1 LLCRIGRAVPPERA
15 GLIAGVV
22 GAVAGLGGLLPPALL
37 HAARAA
43 QGQYTVGIMVLSAV
57 SLACATYVRR
67 RHDWINPLAF
77 PLLHST
83 PRALA
88 PSEFQA
94 NATTVVALA
103 ASDTVADQAVVLA
116 ILSELATRQ
125 ELIIVYGLDA
135 QPSDS
140 LTPTQL
146 VAAIRDRL
154 PRHEIAAVLVDAA
167 GRTDSCDWA
176 LLADL
181 VADGAIAVA
190 VAEGPDLAAATQVAV
205 RRLNA
210 DTVWALSRNPAGEVG
225 LHPPATAS
233 VDALAA
239 QPRTPSR

>member
-1 LLCRIGRAVPPERA
+1 
-15 GLIAGVV
+15 
-22 GAVAGLGGLLPPALL
+22 
-37 HAARAA
+37 
-43 QGQYTVGIMVLSAV
+43 
-57 SLACATYVRR
+57 VRR

-135 QPSDS
+135 QPSSDT

-225 LHPPATAS
+225 LHPQATAS